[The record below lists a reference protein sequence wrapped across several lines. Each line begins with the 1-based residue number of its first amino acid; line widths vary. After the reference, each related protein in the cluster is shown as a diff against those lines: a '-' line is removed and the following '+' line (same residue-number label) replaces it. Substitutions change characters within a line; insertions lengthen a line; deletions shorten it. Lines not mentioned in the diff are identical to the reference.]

1 MSDQAIDTTEYS
13 ADVEVEDQQV
23 TETVEAGERQETVQ
37 AEKDSGGDDSGND
50 YVETDDPKVIARF
63 GHLTRKATEAERKAL
78 ALQRQIDELQSKQ
91 KQSESQQQTPLQELS
106 APDPD
111 LAIDNPEEFKR
122 QQRAYVDYVREDE
135 RRSYQGEQ
143 QKKQSEA
150 QKMQALQQRVTTYVE
165 RADKIGIAKE
175 ALADAGNAIEQF
187 MSEDLR
193 DTILMDEDG
202 PALTVYLHENVSDLS
217 ALLEAS
223 KESPYRAGQAIERLR
238 GKLKT
243 AKKPKSDLPPPP
255 TTVRGTRSS
264 GKAEDGTLYE

>member
-13 ADVEVEDQQV
+13 SDEAQEVEQA
-23 TETVEAGERQETVQ
+23 EAGEQLEATQE
-37 AEKDSGGDDSGND
+37 AETKESGSTDSGSD

-78 ALQRQIDELQSKQ
+78 ALQRQLDELQKTKQ
-91 KQSESQQQTPLQELS
+91 RDSQQETPLREVA

-122 QQRAYVDYVREDE
+122 QQKAYVDFVREEE
-135 RRSYQGEQ
+135 RRNVQGEQ
-143 QKKQSEA
+143 NKQQSEA
-150 QKMQALQQRVTTYVE
+150 QKMQKLQERVTTYVE
-165 RADKIGIAKE
+165 RADKIGISKE
-175 ALADAGNAIEQF
+175 ALAEAGNAIEPF

-193 DTILMDEDG
+193 DTILEDEDG

-223 KESPYRAGQAIERLR
+223 KESPYRAGQAIERMR
-238 GKLKT
+238 AKLT
-243 AKKPKSDLPPPP
+243 SAKKPKSNLPPPS
-255 TTVRGTRSS
+255 TKVRGTRTSD
-264 GKAEDGTLYE
+264 KAEDGTLYE

>member
-1 MSDQAIDTTEYS
+1 MSDQETDTTEYS
-13 ADVEVEDQQV
+13 EDNQEVEQ
-23 TETVEAGERQETVQ
+23 VEAGEQQDADQQTEDKE
-37 AEKDSGGDDSGND
+37 AGGGDSGSD

-78 ALQRQIDELQSKQ
+78 ALQKQLDELQQ
-91 KQSESQQQTPLQELS
+91 KAEQGDSQQQAPLKEVS

-122 QQRAYVDYVREDE
+122 QQKAYVDYVREEE
-135 RRSYQGEQ
+135 RRSAQGEQ
-143 QKKQSEA
+143 QKQYSEA
-150 QKMQALQQRVTTYVE
+150 QKMQQLQERVTTYVE
-165 RADKIGIAKE
+165 RADKLGITKE
-175 ALADAGNAIEQF
+175 SLADAGNAIEPF

-193 DTILMDEDG
+193 DTILSDEDG

-223 KESPYRAGQAIERLR
+223 KESPYKAGQAIERMR
-238 GKLKT
+238 AKLT
-243 AKKPKSDLPPPP
+243 SAKKPKSDLPPPP
-255 TTVRGTRSS
+255 TKVRGARTS